1 MLLISKSTQGA
12 YVHQRRKI
20 EPRRLTQSLY
30 SNHHRK
36 AFDLRH
42 LEESKLFRKDLED
55 SRRTSK
61 ETKNFG
67 PKVWAQYHLQ
77 KKIPVLGKQTFQL
90 RILQENVAELLIN
103 GMLEVKDVIHYTVD
117 ERSGEF
123 SFTLSER
130 TNMILKRFRTKLLA
144 ATYCP
149 KTDRSSIIVQPPL
162 PMKLSLH
169 LNRLLWINAH
179 KKLTFNRCT

>member
-1 MLLISKSTQGA
+1 MMFIILLHIQSMLLISMSTTQGA
-12 YVHQRRKI
+12 YVHQRKKI
-20 EPRRLTQSLY
+20 EPRRLSQSLY
-30 SNHHRK
+30 SDYHRE
-36 AFDLRH
+36 ALDFQS
-42 LEESKLFRKDLED
+42 LEESNLFQKEFED
-55 SRRTSK
+55 SRTTSK

-67 PKVWAQYHLQ
+67 PSVGAQYNLQ

-90 RILQENVAELLIN
+90 KILQENIAELLID
-103 GMLEVKDVIHYTVD
+103 GVLEVKDVIHYTVD
-117 ERSGEF
+117 ERSGEL
-123 SFTLSER
+123 SFTLSEK

-169 LNRLLWINAH
+169 LKRLL
-179 KKLTFNRCT
+179 